1 MIQQEFYFM
10 KNLPATQ
17 AAEASSAE
25 ASSSGKG
32 MYVCILLDCV
42 VNKHNVNMQLFG

>member
-1 MIQQEFYFM
+1 M

-17 AAEASSAE
+17 AAESSSAE

-32 MYVCILLDCV
+32 TNVC
-42 VNKHNVNMQLFG
+42 LFIYGIT

>member
-1 MIQQEFYFM
+1 M

-25 ASSSGKG
+25 ASYAGKG
-32 MYVCILLDCV
+32 MYAYASFIGQYAL
-42 VNKHNVNMQLFG
+42 

>member
-1 MIQQEFYFM
+1 M

-25 ASSSGKG
+25 ANFSGKG
-32 MYVCILLDCV
+32 MYEYCLIML
-42 VNKHNVNMQLFG
+42 